1 MIGQNLRRILRLVA
15 WAMIVLG
22 PVDVVRFSLDI
33 ASGSVPLTPGFV
45 LQTINAVLT
54 CLVVGGALLAIL
66 SIDERLERR
75 A

>member
-1 MIGQNLRRILRLVA
+1 MIGPNLRKALRLVA

-22 PVDVVRFSLDI
+22 PIDVIRFSSDLATRDLALS
-33 ASGSVPLTPGFV
+33 ASLL
-45 LQTINAVLT
+45 LQTVNGVLT

-66 SIDERLERR
+66 SIDERLERK